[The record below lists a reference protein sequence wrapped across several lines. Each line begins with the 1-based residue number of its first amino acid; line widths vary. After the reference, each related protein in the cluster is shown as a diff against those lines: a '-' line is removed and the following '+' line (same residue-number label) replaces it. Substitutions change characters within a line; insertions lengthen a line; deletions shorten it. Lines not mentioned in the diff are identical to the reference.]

1 LPNLKNIRYLFS
13 FSNQFQ
19 AQRIRFVVFN
29 IFASLFGAFS
39 ITMIVPFLKIIFV
52 KESTAVVET
61 NSQNPTD
68 GFLQEADIW
77 LKSQIADWGSFN
89 ALIIFSGLLVLM
101 FLLKNL
107 CLFIA
112 FTGLSHM
119 RAGIARLLKSR
130 MYDKLLKL
138 PMSFYSSERK
148 GDIITRVTND
158 VREVEWSFI
167 GVNEMLLK
175 HPFMLLIPFG
185 FLFYISWQLTLFVLI
200 VLPISGYI
208 ISRLAKKLKAAAR
221 LGTQKLGDVVSQFEE
236 TLGGIKII
244 KAFNAQEK
252 TQNHFEEK
260 NDEHFRLTR
269 RVLKREYA
277 ASPLSEFMGSLVISS
292 IMIFAGRLIINED
305 FGLSGEMF
313 IMYIAMFSQLIP
325 PAKSLSENYFRL
337 EKGMASMERINE
349 ILNSPDG
356 IHESLDAMQTPD
368 FKSDISFKDVSFR
381 YDETKEVIKNVS
393 LTIKKGE
400 KIALVGSSG
409 AGKSTMADLVLRFHD
424 PSNGVILYDGID
436 IRKLSLKEYRDKIAF
451 VTQEPIL
458 FNDTVENNLKLGNT
472 NATFDEMVDAAKQ
485 ANAHSFIEM
494 LESGYHTLV
503 GERGGKLSG
512 GQKQRLTIARAILS
526 NPQILVLDEATSAL
540 DSESERLVHDA
551 LEKLMENRTSIIIA
565 HRLSTIQNADKIIV
579 MEHGQIVEIG
589 SHQELIQ
596 TGGIYNSLYKLQ
608 SLG

>member
-1 LPNLKNIRYLFS
+1 
-13 FSNQFQ
+13 
-19 AQRIRFVVFN
+19 VFN

>member
-1 LPNLKNIRYLFS
+1 
-13 FSNQFQ
+13 
-19 AQRIRFVVFN
+19 
-29 IFASLFGAFS
+29 
-39 ITMIVPFLKIIFV
+39 MIVPFLKIIFV